1 MKRYTTLTEF
11 IDEQCT
17 RLNLPKDEKTVMKMR
32 NKFTRTLKELGI
44 WDKAETKIIDR
55 ARTKVFTNDQLYQ
68 LNKAV
73 RPYMIKLLPTH
84 ERQEIEQTQQ
94 ENLKIIK
101 DHILEVERK
110 LSLSMEGYDLDVY
123 DRYIDKQYELP
134 KPTQEEINNL
144 MLEALFLKFFEP
156 IDINRWSN
164 DLALLNFVDPYDTES
179 ATDPVNI
186 KAQNRLK
193 NKIKAYVREKKD

>member
-32 NKFTRTLKELGI
+32 NKFTRTLKDLGI
-44 WDKAETKIIDR
+44 WDQAETKIIDR

-68 LNKAV
+68 LQQAV
-73 RPYMIKLLPTH
+73 RSYMIKLLPTH
-84 ERQEIEQTQQ
+84 EREEIEKTQQ
-94 ENLKIIK
+94 ENIKRIK
-101 DHILEVERK
+101 DHILEMQRK
-110 LSLSMEGYDLDVY
+110 LSLSMDGYDLDEY
-123 DRYIDKQYELP
+123 DHYVDQQYEAP

-156 IDINRWSN
+156 IDITRWSK
-164 DLALLNFVDPYDTES
+164 DLALLNVVDAYDTES

-193 NKIKAYVREKKD
+193 DKIKAYVREKKD

>member
-32 NKFTRTLKELGI
+32 NKFTRTLKDLGI
-44 WDKAETKIIDR
+44 WDQAETKIIDR

-68 LNKAV
+68 LQQAV
-73 RPYMIKLLPTH
+73 RSYMIKLLPTH
-84 ERQEIEQTQQ
+84 EREEIEQTQQ
-94 ENLKIIK
+94 ENIKRIK
-101 DHILEVERK
+101 DHILEMQRK
-110 LSLSMEGYDLDVY
+110 LSLSMEGYDLDEY
-123 DRYIDKQYELP
+123 DHYVDQQYEAP

-156 IDINRWSN
+156 IDITRWSK
-164 DLALLNFVDPYDTES
+164 DLALLNVVDAYDTES

-186 KAQNRLK
+186 KAQ
-193 NKIKAYVREKKD
+193 

>member
-32 NKFTRTLKELGI
+32 NKFTRTLKDLGI
-44 WDKAETKIIDR
+44 WDQAETKIIDR

-68 LNKAV
+68 LQQAV
-73 RPYMIKLLPTH
+73 RSYIIKLLPTH
-84 ERQEIEQTQQ
+84 EREEIEQTQQ
-94 ENLKIIK
+94 ENIKRIK
-101 DHILEVERK
+101 DHILEMQRK
-110 LSLSMEGYDLDVY
+110 LSLSMEGYDLDEY
-123 DRYIDKQYELP
+123 DHYVDQQY
-134 KPTQEEINNL
+134 
-144 MLEALFLKFFEP
+144 EALFLKFFEP
-156 IDINRWSN
+156 IDITRWSK
-164 DLALLNFVDPYDTES
+164 DLALLNVVDAYDTES

-193 NKIKAYVREKKD
+193 DKIKAYVREKKD

>member
-17 RLNLPKDEKTVMKMR
+17 SLNLPKDEKTVMKMR
-32 NKFTRTLKELGI
+32 NKFTRTLKDLGI
-44 WDKAETKIIDR
+44 WDQAETKIIDR

-68 LNKAV
+68 LQQAV
-73 RPYMIKLLPTH
+73 RSYMIKLLPTH
-84 ERQEIEQTQQ
+84 EREEIEQTQQ
-94 ENLKIIK
+94 ENIKRIK
-101 DHILEVERK
+101 DHILEMQRK
-110 LSLSMEGYDLDVY
+110 LSLSMEGYDLDEY
-123 DRYIDKQYELP
+123 DHYVDQQYEAP

-156 IDINRWSN
+156 IDITRWSK
-164 DLALLNFVDPYDTES
+164 DLALLNVVDAYDTES

-193 NKIKAYVREKKD
+193 DKIKAYVREKKD